1 MLLMIRPKSEIIT
14 TFNVPNL
21 IETLIKVEFQLGFIY
36 NCFFIELKEEG
47 NCGILSTYV

>member
-1 MLLMIRPKSEIIT
+1 MLLMIRTKSEIIT

-36 NCFFIELKEEG
+36 NCIFHLTQERG
-47 NCGILSTYV
+47 